1 MDAPLDDFS
10 YDDGGPTT
18 ESFGSLIVGY
28 LVIATIVLLP
38 YLAAYAI
45 YQRTW

>member
-1 MDAPLDDFS
+1 MDAPLDDFL
-10 YDDGGPTT
+10 DDDAPAI

-38 YLAAYAI
+38 YLAAYAL
-45 YQRTW
+45 YRATW